1 MENHSLFRCPR
12 PYLRYLLKYMNVKI
26 SDVQLSVMH
35 FYLSSHAD
43 TLRTP
48 SRVSFPS
55 WGGTRDERWQGLRGR
70 LLFSSLRR
78 NTDKNFG
85 RFAEN
90 ITKTNLHLQNTNY
103 TETTSVKMIVLL
115 QPRGFP
121 NTPTPEKITHQGF
134 TYVKP
139 RLNSARVRSRKP
151 GIKESKSFEAT
162 SNFYA

>member
-90 ITKTNLHLQNTNY
+90 IAKTNLHLQNTNY

-121 NTPTPEKITHQGF
+121 NTPTPEKITQLQIP
-134 TYVKP
+134 VKAL
-139 RLNSARVRSRKP
+139 RMSSRVSTQLEFAP
-151 GIKESKSFEAT
+151 ESLA
-162 SNFYA
+162 